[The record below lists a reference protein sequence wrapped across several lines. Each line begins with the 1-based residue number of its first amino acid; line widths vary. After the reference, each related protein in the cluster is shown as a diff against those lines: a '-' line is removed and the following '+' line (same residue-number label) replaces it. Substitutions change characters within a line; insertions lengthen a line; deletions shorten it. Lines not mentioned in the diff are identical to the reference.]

1 MKPNNRY
8 DIIEVPEA
16 IDVDGNVSPA
26 KFLIT
31 CPNFDDKWRINIGL
45 DDDSPDM
52 LRGVRCLY
60 VSSTRSFLTFKCYSD
75 ARTVVDALNSIIDG
89 PL

>member
-1 MKPNNRY
+1 MKKNNRY

-16 IDVDGNVSPA
+16 IDVDGTVPA

-31 CPNFDDKWRINIGL
+31 CPDIDLWRTNIGV
-45 DDDSPDM
+45 DEDSPEVI
-52 LRGVRCLY
+52 RGVRCLY
-60 VSSTRSFLTFKCYSD
+60 VASTRSFLSFKCYSD
-75 ARTVVDALNSIIDG
+75 ARTVVDALNGIIDG